1 MGFGGF
7 ALREVPGSS
16 DRFFYLSPSFTFC
29 CSSLG
34 RPQRSIYWRKC
45 GFSLSGNLI
54 LNNLVGQKLNS
65 LIKCTHIT

>member
-16 DRFFYLSPSFTFC
+16 DRFFYLSPSLTFC

-45 GFSLSGNLI
+45 SFSLSGDFI
-54 LNNLVGQKLNS
+54 PK
-65 LIKCTHIT
+65 